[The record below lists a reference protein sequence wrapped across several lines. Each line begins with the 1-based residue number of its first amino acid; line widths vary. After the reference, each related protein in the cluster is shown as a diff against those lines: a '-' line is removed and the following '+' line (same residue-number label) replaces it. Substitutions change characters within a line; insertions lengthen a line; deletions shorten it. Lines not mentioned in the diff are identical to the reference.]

1 MSKIDKM
8 DGWLTGD
15 AKQRFS
21 EVLRR
26 CETEPQ
32 PIYRRDRLVAVVI
45 SAEAYE
51 EFERWRE
58 SRHRLT
64 LADAFGEVRELCA
77 HHDYELDTGE
87 RDDREAWDESP

>member
-1 MSKIDKM
+1 MN
-8 DGWLTGD
+8 GWLTGD

-26 CETEPQ
+26 CESEPQ
-32 PIYRRDRLVAVVI
+32 PIYRRNRLVAVVV
-45 SAEAYE
+45 SAADYE

-58 SRHRLT
+58 SRQRCT

-77 HHDYELDTGE
+77 HYDYELDTGE
-87 RDDREAWDESP
+87 RRDRKAWDESS